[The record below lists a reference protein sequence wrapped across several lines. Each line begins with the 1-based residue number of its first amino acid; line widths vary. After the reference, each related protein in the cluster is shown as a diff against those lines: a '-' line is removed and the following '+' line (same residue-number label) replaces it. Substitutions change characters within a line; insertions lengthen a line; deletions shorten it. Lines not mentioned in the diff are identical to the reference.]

1 MHALYMHIY
10 VCIYVC
16 IRMKL
21 ADLANSTEMVQL
33 PIFDVTCISQVKI
46 TTTSDLH
53 RANSAVCVHLQLSS
67 TGTEMNVKEELK
79 ENSFWLP
86 VLRQS
91 RKYLFECLQNLM
103 QFAAFSGRV
112 QSERQREEV
121 CWMCVSTKFPC
132 WQADHVVLAAL
143 PPEHDPPVLSRH
155 TSLDFLNEEEK
166 TVLGLAP
173 DLCLRDFEFIHLT
186 DAYSF
191 GIYYPSPSPQC
202 QAE

>member
-1 MHALYMHIY
+1 
-10 VCIYVC
+10 
-16 IRMKL
+16 MKL

-33 PIFDVTCISQVKI
+33 PLFDVTCISQVKI
-46 TTTSDLH
+46 TATSDLH

-67 TGTEMNVKEELK
+67 SGTEMNVKEELK
-79 ENSFWLP
+79 ESSIWPP

-91 RKYLFECLQNLM
+91 RKYLFECLHLM
-103 QFAAFSGRV
+103 QLAAFSGRV
-112 QSERQREEV
+112 LLERQREEV
-121 CWMCVSTKFPC
+121 CCMCVSRKFPC
-132 WQADHVVLAAL
+132 WKADHVVLAAF

-173 DLCLRDFEFIHLT
+173 DLCLSVFEFIHLT

>member
-1 MHALYMHIY
+1 
-10 VCIYVC
+10 
-16 IRMKL
+16 MKL

-33 PIFDVTCISQVKI
+33 PLFDVTRISQVKI

-53 RANSAVCVHLQLSS
+53 RANSAVCVYLQLSS
-67 TGTEMNVKEELK
+67 SGTEMIVKEELK
-79 ENSFWLP
+79 ESSIWP
-86 VLRQS
+86 SVLRQS
-91 RKYLFECLQNLM
+91 RKYLFECLQDLM

-112 QSERQREEV
+112 PFERQREEV
-121 CWMCVSTKFPC
+121 CCMCVSMKFPC
-132 WQADHVVLAAL
+132 WQADHVVLTAF

-155 TSLDFLNEEEK
+155 SSLDFLNEEEK

-173 DLCLRDFEFIHLT
+173 DLCLRDFVFIHLT

-191 GIYYPSPSPQC
+191 GIYYPPPSPQC